1 MPTSNIMKEELT
13 SRPTILLVDDNE
25 EILDFISDD
34 LAEKYNV
41 LTAANGE
48 TALERLSQHSVQLVV
63 SDVMMP
69 GIDGFELCSRIKSD
83 FEYSHIP
90 VILLTAKNTLQSKI
104 QGLELGADAYID
116 KPFSPEHLQVQIA
129 NLLVN
134 RSKIK
139 EYFANS
145 PLVHIKTMAYSKA
158 DEQFLEKLNEAV
170 NRNIANI
177 DLDVEHLADSM
188 NMSKPTLYRKIKAIS
203 NLTPHEL
210 INIARLKRAAELLA
224 ANEYKIYEIS
234 EMVGYSS
241 QTHFG
246 RCFAKQFGMPPT
258 DYMQMKMAER
268 GVVAIPFYKEDRAD
282 SSASPPAP

>member
-1 MPTSNIMKEELT
+1 MKEEIAN
-13 SRPTILLVDDNE
+13 RPTVLLVDDNE

-34 LAEKYNV
+34 LSEKYSV
-41 LTAANGE
+41 ITARNGRE
-48 TALERLSQHSVQLVV
+48 ALDLLNIHSVQLVI
-63 SDVMMP
+63 SDIMMP
-69 GIDGFELCSRIKSD
+69 EIDGFELCRSIKSD

-90 VILLTAKNTLQSKI
+90 VVLLTAKNTLQSKI
-104 QGLELGADAYID
+104 EGLELGADAYIE

-129 NLLVN
+129 NLLLN

-139 EYFANS
+139 DYFANS

-158 DEQFLEKLNEAV
+158 DENFLEKLNEAV

-210 INIARLKRAAELLA
+210 INIARLKKAAQLLA
-224 ANEYKIYEIS
+224 ENEFKIYEIT

-258 DYMQMKMAER
+258 EYMQIKMAER
-268 GVVAIPFYKEDRAD
+268 KMSNSAI
-282 SSASPPAP
+282 